1 MELPLLEKDGAL
13 GHEEAC
19 ESLDAKLGEEALV
32 AAMSGQEQESK
43 ILSALS
49 PISNKRERKKN
60 PRFSDYEM
68 EEKPENPC
76 PKQKRG
82 GRPPRKT
89 SVDTE
94 TPQPTLHCGSK
105 AAEPTDQSPEQQ
117 SPQKKRRG
125 RPPKD
130 KSRSQQRN
138 DWDKKAIAPS
148 DGGDQDTGSH
158 TSSKEL
164 SLKSPDITAKGKQ
177 KTPARKKP
185 DRKIKV
191 EDLSTEAE
199 KAFSEQQP
207 VETPKPKRKYLKKKK
222 VPPQEMAPMLQNDT
236 EETSARP
243 DPETNLGGRPRR
255 SAAKTALKYL
265 HSLAQESLSGPEAS
279 DSRSGSPDSLSD
291 RPGPRQGAAAM
302 RCKKRRPVDCDD
314 FEGDEDFLPG
324 GGDEEMLD
332 DMEDE
337 EDEEETEGLE
347 SELEP
352 ATQYLNKSNILHRRV
367 FGVATNGISNAMMKP
382 ALDAYKANKKFR
394 EEHHSDSVF
403 PEWLPTVNDWTLV
416 SSSELEKYLPRELQS
431 AAFKVSRE
439 GLGNKET
446 VQRLNRFQVSDPHP
460 ERLDLTVFVGGPVW
474 ALEWCPLPDGA
485 TAHQY
490 LALACH
496 QGMDQQHVFNQM
508 YAGAGLVQLW
518 DMGGLDYR
526 SRPEAGPASLVYGLG
541 QEKGFVWQ
549 LKWCPAGAWEPP
561 NTSRKAPFLQRL
573 GLLAVAVSTGVVSIY
588 SLPHPQALCSPWSSE
603 GDNHVPPVYQAR
615 EVLTLKL
622 GASKAPHHDKSG
634 QVLSM
639 DWLPEKPHNIM
650 AIGFYDGTVGLW
662 DLSSCSSL
670 LRVCDPSNGLT
681 LLPYRC
687 FVAHDNAVRALCF
700 CPASSQVMATGGNDR
715 MVKLWDLK
723 RLYQP
728 INVQKRNLTTEVCWP
743 LASPGTFHSQE
754 ISYASR
760 GLTGA
765 YYNDLGYRN
774 ARSVFITPRT
784 GTVWSLSFSDWCN
797 SLVTG
802 DGLGEVIFALLPDF
816 NCTNP
821 SLRRTV
827 ERRFP
832 IYFTDM
838 VRYDAEEERGG
849 KGGRGKGEMSPG
861 RLNNNNHSEE
871 DSASSDEEERSPE
884 ERPAE
889 GPSTQTYREAVE
901 NYYLHFSDSNLQ
913 SFKNYKRRAP
923 WKRMKQT
930 EVKTDLDLDRMPLA
944 ALHKVRFNPNMSCHA
959 WVASVGQAG
968 LLRVHCLHNMSG
980 SHINTQL
987 SALPTE
993 PGGQEEEEQ

>member
-1 MELPLLEKDGAL
+1 F
-13 GHEEAC
+13 
-19 ESLDAKLGEEALV
+19 LV
-32 AAMSGQEQESK
+32 YS
-43 ILSALS
+43 
-49 PISNKRERKKN
+49 
-60 PRFSDYEM
+60 F
-68 EEKPENPC
+68 
-76 PKQKRG
+76 
-82 GRPPRKT
+82 
-89 SVDTE
+89 
-94 TPQPTLHCGSK
+94 
-105 AAEPTDQSPEQQ
+105 
-117 SPQKKRRG
+117 
-125 RPPKD
+125 
-130 KSRSQQRN
+130 
-138 DWDKKAIAPS
+138 
-148 DGGDQDTGSH
+148 
-158 TSSKEL
+158 
-164 SLKSPDITAKGKQ
+164 
-177 KTPARKKP
+177 
-185 DRKIKV
+185 
-191 EDLSTEAE
+191 
-199 KAFSEQQP
+199 
-207 VETPKPKRKYLKKKK
+207 
-222 VPPQEMAPMLQNDT
+222 
-236 EETSARP
+236 
-243 DPETNLGGRPRR
+243 
-255 SAAKTALKYL
+255 
-265 HSLAQESLSGPEAS
+265 
-279 DSRSGSPDSLSD
+279 
-291 RPGPRQGAAAM
+291 
-302 RCKKRRPVDCDD
+302 
-314 FEGDEDFLPG
+314 
-324 GGDEEMLD
+324 
-332 DMEDE
+332 
-337 EDEEETEGLE
+337 
-347 SELEP
+347 
-352 ATQYLNKSNILHRRV
+352 
-367 FGVATNGISNAMMKP
+367 
-382 ALDAYKANKKFR
+382 
-394 EEHHSDSVF
+394 
-403 PEWLPTVNDWTLV
+403 
-416 SSSELEKYLPRELQS
+416 SELEKYLPRELQS

-588 SLPHPQALCSPWSSE
+588 SLPHPQALCSPWSS
-603 GDNHVPPVYQAR
+603 GTPPGP
-615 EVLTLKL
+615 T
-622 GASKAPHHDKSG
+622 GGG

-827 ERRFP
+827 ERRF
-832 IYFTDM
+832 
-838 VRYDAEEERGG
+838 VRRFAL
-849 KGGRGKGEMSPG
+849 SFS
-861 RLNNNNHSEE
+861 H
-871 DSASSDEEERSPE
+871 PE